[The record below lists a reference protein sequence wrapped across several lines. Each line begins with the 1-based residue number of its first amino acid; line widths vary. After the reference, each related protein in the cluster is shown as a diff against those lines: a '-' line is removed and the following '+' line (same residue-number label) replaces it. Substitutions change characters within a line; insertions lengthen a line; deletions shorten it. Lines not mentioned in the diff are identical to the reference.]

1 MIDLRT
7 LRKRSGLRIVDVAE
21 LLKCSQSSIR
31 NWEKGRTT
39 PKLEIWQVFYLRD
52 LYRCSEA
59 ELKQAVIKSMRS
71 REKKV
76 CKVRRLSR
84 RETVG
89 IWEFPADPQPTGVSQ
104 EGLET
109 DRREEERFSC
119 GDATRTLILHILTRK
134 FGCLTPKIGYQ
145 IELLSLEQLKALSEV
160 VLDFSSL
167 TELSRWLQGLQ
178 EGLEEGRTLILRLL
192 TRKFGELDPEIPFQ
206 IESLSLEQLEAL
218 SEVLFDCS
226 SLAELT
232 RWLRETL
239 EE

>member
-1 MIDLRT
+1 MVDLRT
-7 LRKRSGLRIVDVAE
+7 LRQRAGLRIVDVAE

-52 LYRCSEA
+52 LYRCSET

-71 REKKV
+71 REKKA

-84 RETVG
+84 RETVRMC
-89 IWEFPADPQPTGVSQ
+89 ELAADPHYQ

-119 GDATRTLILHILTRK
+119 GDATRSLILHILTRK
-134 FGCLTPKIGYQ
+134 FGCLTPKISYQ
-145 IELLSLEQLKALSEV
+145 IELLSLEQLKALLEV

-167 TELSRWLQGLQ
+167 TELTRWLQGLH

-206 IESLSLEQLEAL
+206 IESLSLKQLEAL
-218 SEVLFDCS
+218 SEVLLDFS

-232 RWLRETL
+232 RWLRSNL

>member
-7 LRKRSGLRIVDVAE
+7 LRQRAGLRIVDVAE

-52 LYRCSEA
+52 LYRCTEA

-84 RETVG
+84 LETVEM
-89 IWEFPADPQPTGVSQ
+89 WELATESKQTPVDQK
-104 EGLET
+104 GLENG
-109 DRREEERFSC
+109 RQQEEQS
-119 GDATRTLILHILTRK
+119 LILHILTRK
-134 FGCLTPKIGYQ
+134 FGCLTPKIRYQ
-145 IELLSLEQLKALSEV
+145 IELLSLEQLEALSEV

-167 TELSRWLQGLQ
+167 TELTRWLQGLQ
-178 EGLEEGRTLILRLL
+178 EGLQEGRSLILRLL
-192 TRKFGELDPEIPFQ
+192 TRKFGQLDPEIHFQ

-226 SLAELT
+226 TLPELIG
-232 RWLRETL
+232 WLQENQGS
-239 EE
+239 